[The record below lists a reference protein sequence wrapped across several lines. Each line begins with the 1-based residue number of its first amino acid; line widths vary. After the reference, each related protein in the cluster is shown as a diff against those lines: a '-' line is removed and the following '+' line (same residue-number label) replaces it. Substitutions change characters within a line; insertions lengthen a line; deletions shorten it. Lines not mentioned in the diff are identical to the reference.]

1 MFGYVKTD
9 YPNLIIKDTV
19 LYQSMYCG
27 LCKAIGKSCGNKGR
41 FCLNYDLTFLSVLL
55 HNYLNFDVKIEKERC
70 IIHWFKKRPVA
81 KVDALSERI
90 GALNVILA
98 YHKCADDVLDEK
110 KGGIKKAFFKKPYK
124 KAVKKEPELDKIVS
138 KYYKKLIALE
148 NANCDSIDMVADPFG
163 NMMQDIVSLLVGE
176 GEHQDLKALSYGLGK
191 WIYLIDALDDF
202 DKDLK
207 KGSFNVFRN
216 AYKSAKT
223 KEQLLNEN
231 RKDFESLFGYIL
243 SDIIER
249 ARTIRYNFNHDLT
262 DNILFLGLNAQ
273 TKKIME
279 NCKCKN
285 TTKY

>member
-9 YPNLIIKDTV
+9 YQNLIVKDTV

-27 LCKAIGKSCGNKGR
+27 LCKAIGRSCGNRGR

-55 HNYLNFDVKIEKERC
+55 HNYMNNDVVIEKQRC
-70 IIHWFKKRPVA
+70 IIHWFRRKPMA
-81 KVDALSERI
+81 KVDELSKRI

-98 YHKCADDVLDEK
+98 YHKCADDILDEK

-124 KAVKKEPELDKIVS
+124 KAIKIEPELDKIVA
-138 KYYKKLIALE
+138 KYYQKLINLE
-148 NANCDSIDMVADPFG
+148 KENCASIDIVADPFG
-163 NMMQDIVSLLVGE
+163 GMMRDIVSCLVGDGNHE
-176 GEHQDLKALSYGLGK
+176 ELLNLSYGLGK

-202 DKDLK
+202 DKDIK
-207 KGSFNVFRN
+207 QGSYNIFVNCYTD
-216 AYKSAKT
+216 AKS
-223 KEQLLNEN
+223 KEMLILQN
-231 RKDFESLFGYIL
+231 RKELERLFGYIL
-243 SDIIER
+243 SDINVCAR
-249 ARTIRYNFNHDLT
+249 AIKYNFNHDLT